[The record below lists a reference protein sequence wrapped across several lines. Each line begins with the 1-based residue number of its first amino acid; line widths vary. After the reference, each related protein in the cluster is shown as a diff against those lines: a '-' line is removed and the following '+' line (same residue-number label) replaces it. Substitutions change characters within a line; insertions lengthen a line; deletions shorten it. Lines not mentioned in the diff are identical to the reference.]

1 VASVDDVTSKDPIDD
16 VQSDADVIV
25 LSSDDCDD
33 DCEVNIPSI
42 NLTLT
47 NTEKMIK

>member
-1 VASVDDVTSKDPIDD
+1 MGISCASEDPIED
-16 VQSDADVIV
+16 VQSDAGVIV

-33 DCEVNIPSI
+33 DCEVSIHSI

-47 NTEKMIK
+47 KTETIKIC